1 MQNAALRPHP
11 VMVST
16 VPLAV
21 QLARLED
28 SLPQVQALLK
38 RTCPQ
43 DPRYP
48 MRAEMLAASESAIS
62 WLQRALR

>member
-38 RTCPQ
+38 RTCLQ
-43 DPRYP
+43 DPQYP
-48 MRAEMLAASESAIS
+48 IRAEMLAASEQAID
-62 WLQRALR
+62 WLRRALR

>member
-1 MQNAALRPHP
+1 MQTVPVRPHP

-28 SLPQVQALLK
+28 SLEQVQALVS
-38 RTCPQ
+38 RTCPD
-43 DPRYP
+43 DPQYSI
-48 MRAEMLAASESAIS
+48 RAEMLAASEQAID